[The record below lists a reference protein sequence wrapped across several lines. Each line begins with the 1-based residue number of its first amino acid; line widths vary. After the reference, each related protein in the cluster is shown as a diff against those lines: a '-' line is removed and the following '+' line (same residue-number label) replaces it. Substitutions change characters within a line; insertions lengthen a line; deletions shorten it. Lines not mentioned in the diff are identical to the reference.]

1 MDKDKLLF
9 EMYKN
14 VKVDKNKLKKL
25 TPNYRELYI
34 EIINYQVINYG
45 GQIGDFNETTE
56 DFNEK
61 ARKARN
67 REHSARKGRVR
78 DIWSKRGT
86 I

>member
-1 MDKDKLLF
+1 MNKDKLLF

-34 EIINYQVINYG
+34 EIINYQVINYS
-45 GQIGDFNETTE
+45 GQIGEFKQTTE

-61 ARKARN
+61 VRKARN
-67 REHSARKGRVR
+67 RERSTRKDRVK
-78 DIWSKRGT
+78 DVWSK
-86 I
+86 